1 MDTHR
6 NALYAPVLSFLLLG
20 ISGAQILASATVGS
34 VGSLAA
40 LETFGAVA
48 TLGALGVLSG
58 CRTAEP
64 AFLRAD
70 DGTIT
75 SSIQAKLAADGDLKP
90 FNIDVTTNQGVVT
103 LKGRVK
109 GADTRERAERYARET
124 DGVKR
129 VINLVKVGDQP

>member
-6 NALYAPVLSFLLLG
+6 NTFYAPLLSFLLLG
-20 ISGAQILASATVGS
+20 ISGAQLVASETVGS
-34 VGSLAA
+34 VGSWAA
-40 LETFGAVA
+40 WGTFGAVA
-48 TLGALGVLSG
+48 AFGSLGTLSG

-64 AFLRAD
+64 AFLKAD
-70 DGTIT
+70 DGSIT
-75 SSIQAKLAADGDLKP
+75 SGIQAKLAADGDLKP

-109 GADTRERAERYARET
+109 GEDTRERAERYARET

>member
-6 NALYAPVLSFLLLG
+6 NTFYAPVLSFLLLG
-20 ISGAQILASATVGS
+20 ISGAQLVATETFGS
-34 VGSLAA
+34 VGWAA
-40 LETFGAVA
+40 WGSIGAVA
-48 TLGALGVLSG
+48 TFGTLGALSG

-64 AFLRAD
+64 AYLKAD
-70 DGTIT
+70 DGSIT
-75 SSIQAKLAADGDLKP
+75 SGIQAKLAADGDLKP

-109 GADTRERAERYARET
+109 SEDTRERAERYARET

-129 VINLVKVGDQP
+129 VINLVKVGDQQ